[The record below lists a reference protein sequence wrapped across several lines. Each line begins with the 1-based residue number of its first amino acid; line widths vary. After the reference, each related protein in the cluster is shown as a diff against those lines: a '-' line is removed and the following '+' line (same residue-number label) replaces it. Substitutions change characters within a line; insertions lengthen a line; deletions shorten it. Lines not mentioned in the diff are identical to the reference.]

1 MKKEL
6 RELKSY
12 LEELKTVSKHLIT
25 PKELYSDRIVVINGV
40 EYIVVDDIQK
50 KNFVTVE
57 RYLCS
62 LNNGKTIT
70 RERIKKNGQDGS
82 AVVILPVTTNNEIIV
97 TVEPRVFTEQTV
109 GVGFPAGYIEK
120 GEEPYVAALRELQ
133 EEVGCVPKYLVELKR
148 YYQDEGISGAK
159 NVAFLA
165 VDCQEGY
172 EKNPDPGEFIR
183 YFKCSYE
190 DVLSLEREGYLESA
204 NSLVALSKAQPY
216 FDEQGR
222 VKKLTKE
229 KNVIE
234 IK

>member
-6 RELKSY
+6 QDLKKY
-12 LEELKTVSKHLIT
+12 LEELKTVSKHLVPT
-25 PKELYSDRIVVINGV
+25 RELYRDRIITIDGV
-40 EYIVVDDIQK
+40 EYIDVNVMGK

-70 RERIKKNGQDGS
+70 REQIKKNGQDGS
-82 AVVILPVTTNNEIIV
+82 AVIILPVTTNNEIIV
-97 TVEPRVFTEQTV
+97 TVEPRVFTERTV
-109 GVGFPAGYIEK
+109 GIGFPAGYIEE
-120 GEEPYVAALRELQ
+120 GEKPHVAALRELQ

-165 VDCQEGY
+165 VGCQEGY
-172 EKNPDPGEFIR
+172 EKHPDPGEFIR
-183 YFKCSYE
+183 YFKCSYD
-190 DVLSLEREGYLESA
+190 DVLYLEQEGYLESA
-204 NSLVALSKAQPY
+204 NTLIALSKAQPY
-216 FDEQGR
+216 FDELGH
-222 VKKLTKE
+222 VKQLTKS

>member
-1 MKKEL
+1 MKNEL
-6 RELKSY
+6 EELKSY
-12 LEELKTVSKHLIT
+12 LEELKTISKHLIS

-40 EYIVVDDIQK
+40 EYIDVNEIQK

-57 RYLCS
+57 RYRCS

-70 RERIKKNGQDGS
+70 REQIKKNGQDGS
-82 AVVILPVTTNNEIIV
+82 AVIILPVTTNNEIIV
-97 TVEPRVFTEQTV
+97 TVEPRVFTEHTV

-165 VDCQEGY
+165 VGCQEGY

-183 YFKCSYE
+183 YFKCAYK
-190 DVLSLEREGYLESA
+190 DVLYLEEEGYLESA
-204 NSLVALSKAQPY
+204 NALVALSKAKPY
-216 FDEQGR
+216 FDELGH
-222 VKKLTKE
+222 VKQLTKS
-229 KNVIE
+229 KNVME